1 MSIIT
6 LAAFAGGFVAGF
18 AVGVL
23 AAENGKV
30 KSSDLTA
37 ASDAAISRAKS
48 AYLYLKN
55 HEYRSQTQNGSHPQ
69 A

>member
-6 LAAFAGGFVAGF
+6 LTVFGGGFLAGF
-18 AVGVL
+18 VVGVL
-23 AAENGKV
+23 AAECGKV

-37 ASDAAISRAKS
+37 ATDAAISKAKL
-48 AYLYLKN
+48 AVNYLKN
-55 HEYRSQTQNGSHPQ
+55 YEYRSQNQDSNVPK